1 MTPVLI
7 ATLGAEP
14 QVVPLAA
21 RLLLRSHPL
30 HHIIVLHTDAA
41 YAPITD
47 ARTRLVAAFAAATD
61 LPSLRLVALPIRDV
75 LTPAELD
82 CFADALF
89 TTIQAAQTAGHSV
102 HLLLAGGRKSM
113 SMVGMSV
120 AHLLLGDED
129 AVWYLY
135 SDPALAASARMVPAA
150 GDEVALVA
158 IPLPRP
164 TLAAPRYTPAGQA
177 ATRADALA
185 ATHRLAA
192 DQARAFLEHDLT
204 RAEREV
210 VALVAG
216 DLLTVPEIA
225 ARLHKSPKTVTNQL
239 TTIYSKL
246 EARFGLEPNPAL
258 KREFL
263 RRELSPYLSHP
274 TPS

>member
-1 MTPVLI
+1 V
-7 ATLGAEP
+7 AGAC
-14 QVVPLAA
+14 A
-21 RLLLRSHPL
+21 RL
-30 HHIIVLHTDAA
+30 A
-41 YAPITD
+41 
-47 ARTRLVAAFAAATD
+47 AAFAAAAD
-61 LPSLRLVALPIRDV
+61 LPPLRLLALPIRDA

-89 TTIQAAQTAGHSV
+89 ATIQSAHAAGHPV

-120 AHLLLGDED
+120 AHLLLGEED
-129 AVWYLY
+129 AVWHLY
-135 SDPALAASARMVPAA
+135 SDPALAASARMVPAP
-150 GDEVALVA
+150 GDDVALVP

-164 TLAAPRYTPAGQA
+164 NLAAPRYTPTGQA
-177 ATRADALA
+177 ATRAAALA
-185 ATHRLAA
+185 ATQRLAA

-210 VALVAG
+210 AALVAG
-216 DLLTVPEIA
+216 DLLTVGEIA